1 MSLGLTRLGIC
12 IRPARPG
19 LVAMP
24 LMAPAAVA
32 TDPGAQFTA
41 PVNTR
46 LPRLTGGNTVGSVL
60 QSNSGVWEGNPGPSH
75 TWAWLRDGSVIP
87 GETGMRYTIQIAD
100 EGHGIQ
106 SQITATNSKGS
117 AKAVSRIIDV
127 LVSVPPAPDM
137 RVPPA
142 P

>member
-19 LVAMP
+19 LVAAP
-24 LMAPAAVA
+24 TMATIAA
-32 TDPGAQFTA
+32 TNPGAQLTA
-41 PVNTR
+41 PVNKR
-46 LPRLTGGNTVGSVL
+46 LPQLTGGNTVGSVL

-75 TWAWLRDGSVIP
+75 AWAWLRDGSIIP

-106 SQITATNSKGS
+106 AQITATNSQGT
-117 AKAVSRIIDV
+117 AKAVSRVIDV
-127 LVSVPPAPDM
+127 LISVPPAPDM
-137 RVPPA
+137 RVPSNG
-142 P
+142 